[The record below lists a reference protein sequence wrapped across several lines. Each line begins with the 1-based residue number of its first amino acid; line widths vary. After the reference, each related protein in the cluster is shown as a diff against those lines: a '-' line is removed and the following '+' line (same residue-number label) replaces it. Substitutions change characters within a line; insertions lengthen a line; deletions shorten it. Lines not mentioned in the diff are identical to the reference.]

1 MKTVCFALGLALA
14 SGWIARSTLPVQNR
28 QPDAAELGEQMEQS
42 AAASIVG
49 GFRSTV
55 SGYLWMKADE
65 YLHGG
70 AAMRRLTEGEMRR
83 NDARLASTQ
92 SPDGSDPVQHHNE
105 TSEIPHPDNDKRVG
119 WGEIE
124 RSVKPWVDP
133 KNHRHVNLRE
143 TIPLYQF
150 MTWVDP
156 TFVSAYVVGAHVIYS
171 SDKSKINEVI
181 AWLQKGVQA
190 SPKSVALQT
199 ELGRYLA
206 EAQRFDDAQIRLQT
220 AITLGESAHDLTAS
234 EDDALQDAFR
244 WMILI
249 QRKLGDNQRE
259 RLYALRALKRFPND
273 PIALH
278 TVNPRYVR

>member
-1 MKTVCFALGLALA
+1 MGLALG
-14 SGWIARSTLPVQNR
+14 SGWIAHLTLPVQNR

-42 AAASIVG
+42 ATASIVG

-105 TSEIPHPDNDKRVG
+105 TSEIPHPNNDKRLG

-150 MTWVDP
+150 MTWIDP

-171 SDKSKINEVI
+171 SDKSKIGEVI
-181 AWLQKGVQA
+181 AWLHKGVQA

-206 EAQRFDDAQIRLQT
+206 EAQGFDEAQNCLRS
-220 AITLGESAHDLTAS
+220 AISIGESAQDLTAA
-234 EDDALQDAFR
+234 EDDALQDAYR

-249 QRKLGDNQRE
+249 QRKLNNKISERE
-259 RLYALRALKRFPND
+259 YALRALKRFPND

-278 TVNPRYVR
+278 TINPSYGR